1 MSRLTMAVYALLL
14 ALSGLLAGIW
24 WGHAKGLAEGE
35 LSCQAAHDSKAVGDL
50 TRLITSSQ
58 ALVADA
64 NHASSQ
70 LRVAAA
76 KRRQVDQQFLKG
88 FDDALLKTADTR
100 SGCVFEPGLMQQ
112 LGEAKQRASNAAAG
126 VPGSAG
132 AAVRPTSGHTGSKR

>member
-1 MSRLTMAVYALLL
+1 MSRLTMAVYAVLL
-14 ALSGLLAGIW
+14 ALFGLLMGCW
-24 WGHAKGLAEGE
+24 WGYSKGLAAGE
-35 LSCQAAHDSKAVGDL
+35 LRCQAAHDKKAVGDL
-50 TRLITSSQ
+50 TELITSSQ
-58 ALVADA
+58 ALVAEA
-64 NHASSQ
+64 NQASSQ

-76 KRRQVDQQFLKG
+76 KRRLVDQQFLKG

-132 AAVRPTSGHTGSKR
+132 AAVHPASGHTGSKR